1 MSFAKQI
8 RIQLVTMKYNAI
20 RVVARKCL
28 KHLYLVRGTKMT
40 LQVRILGKL
49 YTVLLRHEY
58 TPKTDELQTISDY
71 RSKVFAKCEQ
81 LVKLSHVAD
90 LALMF
95 EDKIRWHVFKRLLVH
110 DTQLQMSLDFYR
122 EAFTYGLK
130 LRRVFTPWEP
140 DDPAFMRIW
149 RKAFWSEDCRLVTLS
164 AGSHEMT
171 FRFPEKSQ
179 RWFRKLLKCDECLFR
194 PSVLRR
200 GGRRLDLHNGGGAIV

>member
-8 RIQLVTMKYNAI
+8 RIQLITMKYNAI
-20 RVVARKCL
+20 RVVARKSL

-40 LQVRILGKL
+40 LKVCVLRKL

-110 DTQLQMSLDFYR
+110 DTQLKMSLDFYR

-140 DDPAFMRIW
+140 ENPAFMRIW
-149 RKAFWSEDCRLVTLS
+149 RKAFWSEDRRLVTLS
-164 AGSHEMT
+164 TGSHEMT

-179 RWFRKLLKCDECLFR
+179 RYFRELLRCDECLFR
-194 PSVLRR
+194 PNTIRC
-200 GGRRLDLHNGGGAIV
+200 GGRRLTLRNGGDAVE